1 MSYSL
6 RIAASAQREMRSLSK
21 EALQR
26 THQRIT
32 KLQERPFAPGTRKLA
47 GGLGY
52 RVRVG
57 DYRVLFTVDQEQR
70 IIVVTAVRH
79 RREAYR

>member
-1 MSYSL
+1 MRNLPQDAL
-6 RIAASAQREMRSLSK
+6 RRV
-21 EALQR
+21 
-26 THQRIT
+26 HQRIT
-32 KLQERPFAPGTRKLA
+32 RLRERPLAPGTRKLA

-57 DYRVLFTVDQEQR
+57 EYRVLFFLDDETRTV
-70 IIVVTAVRH
+70 VVTAVRH